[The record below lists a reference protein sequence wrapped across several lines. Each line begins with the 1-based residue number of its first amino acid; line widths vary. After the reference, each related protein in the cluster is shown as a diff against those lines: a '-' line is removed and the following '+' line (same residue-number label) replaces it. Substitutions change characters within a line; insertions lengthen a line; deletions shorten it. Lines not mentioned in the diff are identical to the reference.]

1 LSTLDSLCLRLLLAG
16 FERVTFMFS
25 WMPRVWVETNAMPW
39 LLSDTVP
46 LSATEVGLS
55 PDKCIIPHS
64 QAFAVYSNSNFL
76 ACSAAECSIPSV

>member
-1 LSTLDSLCLRLLLAG
+1 
-16 FERVTFMFS
+16 M
-25 WMPRVWVETNAMPW
+25 ETNAMPW

-46 LSATEVGLS
+46 FSATEVGLS
-55 PDKCIIPHS
+55 PDKCIVPHS